1 MLKQHDPGQG
11 VVRLIL
17 CEGFILLLAP
27 LPHLEGTSGHQA
39 LTPTASQT
47 TSAVPSQFLRS

>member
-1 MLKQHDPGQG
+1 MLKQRDPGQG

-39 LTPTASQT
+39 LTPTVSQT